1 MTAHGPLIRR
11 SRGSATTQRR
21 VVASIL
27 ALVGGGI
34 LLWWGASELLAAGVA
49 ADAAGTGGGF
59 PPLALGAAV
68 TGTVAAVWG
77 LCALAWQIG
86 LMLRRRGSDR

>member
-1 MTAHGPLIRR
+1 MTA
-11 SRGSATTQRR
+11 QRR
-21 VVASIL
+21 AHDSASARQWVVASIL

-59 PPLALGAAV
+59 PALALGAAV
-68 TGTVAAVWG
+68 IGTVSAVWG
-77 LCALAWQIG
+77 LCALAWQLG
-86 LMLRRRGSDR
+86 LMLQRRRGASSR